1 MKRIVLAGVLC
12 LFAASASAQTRVII
26 QNGTT
31 PVATGN
37 PFPVTCISGCS
48 GGSGGAVTIADGADV
63 TQGAIADAASTAGG
77 TGTVNAHMRFL
88 TSVAF
93 ATSTNQTSQ
102 ITQETAIN
110 TVLGLQADAACAT
123 DNGVCTSIAL
133 FKRSN
138 QQRTS
143 ILAAIGTPMQQ
154 TGGTVGLVAGSAIIG
169 NVRIDQT
176 TPGTTNGVVV
186 NSSALPTGAAT
197 SANQTT
203 SNTSLATIATN
214 TTGAATAAN
223 QATMA
228 TNQTAVQGPVPAGGA
243 TATKFNLGGCEYR
256 STKPTITDGQQVPC
270 QTGTRGSLIVQL
282 GNADSTA
289 ALGSFSNGAD
299 AASNSFGGLP
309 ANSYN
314 SLFNGTTWDRLR
326 SIQGWAATGL
336 GVLAAVPAPTS
347 SANGANAY
355 VSTTALAA
363 NQIVKGSAGNLYSFQ
378 VSADSTLSGAA
389 WWVMIYDA
397 TTAPGDGAVTPAKCY
412 AVPSGTT
419 SYSAAFQMPI
429 RLATGITI
437 GVSTTGCF
445 TKTASTHAFISG
457 DAQ

>member
-1 MKRIVLAGVLC
+1 MKRIVLAAAFC
-12 LFAASASAQTRVII
+12 LLAASASAQTRMII

-77 TGTVNAHMRFL
+77 TGTVNAHLRFL

-123 DNGVCTSIAL
+123 DNGVCTNIAL
-133 FKRSN
+133 LKRSN

-154 TGGTVGLVAGSAIIG
+154 TGGTVGLVAGSAIVG
-169 NVRIDQT
+169 NFRIDQT

-203 SNTSLATIATN
+203 EL
-214 TTGAATAAN
+214 G
-223 QATMA
+223 
-228 TNQTAVQGPVPAGGA
+228 NQTAVQGPVPAGAA

-256 STKPTITDGQQVPC
+256 ATPPTLSDTNQAPCQMGPRGGTVVIGGIGTTPTDRTITSATGAS
-270 QTGTRGSLIVQL
+270 QTVMSANGVRRTLTIVNTGSSNCGINPT
-282 GNADSTA
+282 GGTA
-289 ALGSFSNGAD
+289 AIGGAGTLTLFPGGSYT
-299 AASNSFGGLP
+299 P
-309 ANSYN
+309 RIP
-314 SLFNGTTWDRLR
+314 T
-326 SIQGWAATGL
+326 
-336 GVLAAVPAPTS
+336 LAAVT
-347 SANGANAY
+347 
-355 VSTTALAA
+355 VICTAA
-363 NQIVKGSAGNLYSFQ
+363 QPLY
-378 VSADSTLSGAA
+378 ADEG
-389 WWVMIYDA
+389 
-397 TTAPGDGAVTPAKCY
+397 
-412 AVPSGTT
+412 
-419 SYSAAFQMPI
+419 
-429 RLATGITI
+429 
-437 GVSTTGCF
+437 
-445 TKTASTHAFISG
+445 
-457 DAQ
+457 